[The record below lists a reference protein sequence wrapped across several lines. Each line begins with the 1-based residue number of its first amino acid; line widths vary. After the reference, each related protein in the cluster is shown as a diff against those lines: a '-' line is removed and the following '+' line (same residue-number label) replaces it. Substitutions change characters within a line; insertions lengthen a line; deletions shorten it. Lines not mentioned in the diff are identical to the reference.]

1 MAVRPATNLLVVHCA
16 ATKARM
22 DIGAA
27 EIRRW
32 HKEKGWADI
41 GYHYVIRRNGVLE
54 VGRDES
60 TVGAHA
66 VGHNAR
72 SIGICLVGGIDEQG
86 HAENNFTPAQFA
98 ALRRLLVRLA
108 ALPAPLGQPLVE
120 DRFGAGQQFRG
131 QRGEIHVSSPCR
143 CARQ

>member
-1 MAVRPATNLLVVHCA
+1 MAVRHATDLLVVHCA

-54 VGRDES
+54 VGRDEA
-60 TVGAHA
+60 TVGAHVA
-66 VGHNAR
+66 GYNAR

-86 HAENNFTPAQFA
+86 RAENNFTPAQFA
-98 ALRRLLVRLA
+98 ALRRLLARLA
-108 ALPAPLGQPLVE
+108 ARYPA
-120 DRFGAGQQFRG
+120 
-131 QRGEIHVSSPCR
+131 
-143 CARQ
+143 ARIVGHRDLNPGKDCPSFDIADWLKDTGLSA

>member
-108 ALPAPLGQPLVE
+108 ARYPAARIVGHRDLNPGKDCPSFDIADWL
-120 DRFGAGQQFRG
+120 RG
-131 QRGEIHVSSPCR
+131 TGLS
-143 CARQ
+143 A